1 MSNVEF
7 QYHGSCYD
15 GFGAM
20 WSAKQALE
28 TMGDP
33 NLANANFQPAY
44 YGKDRTDFKDKNDHL
59 R

>member
-1 MSNVEF
+1 MSNVVEF

-33 NLANANFQPAY
+33 NLANAEFPTSLSMVKIVQTS
-44 YGKDRTDFKDKNDHL
+44 KTK
-59 R
+59 